1 MALLSN
7 RIQKVKPSPTLAIA
21 AKAKELQSHGIDVID
36 LGSGEPDFD
45 TPKHIKKAAIQAIK
59 EGFTKYTAVDG
70 IPELKNAIID
80 KFQRDNHLVF
90 APNQIVVTV
99 GGKQAFYNLAQAM
112 INPLDE
118 VIIPAP
124 YWVSYPDMVL
134 LADGVPVIVATQE
147 ETGFKMTPEALESA
161 ITPKTRFVVIN
172 SPSNPT
178 GAGYT
183 WEELLRLGEV
193 IERYPHVWAVVDDIY
208 EKLVYDG
215 FKAVTLTEV
224 VPSLSERTVILHGVS
239 KTYSMTG
246 WRIGYA
252 AGPVEVIRAMGKIQS
267 QSTSNATSIAQKAA
281 VAALAGPQEVIK
293 PMLKAFA
300 KRRNFVVNALNTI
313 PGIHCRA
320 PEGSFYVF
328 PHVGGLIGTKTPDGT
343 EIKSSMELA
352 AFMLESHQLALVPGV
367 AFGMDPY
374 IRISFATS
382 MENLQRAMDRIRL
395 VSQEL
400 LGQPPEAL
408 SPIPQ
413 WGS

>member
-1 MALLSN
+1 MALLSD

-21 AKAKELQSHGIDVID
+21 AKAKELQSRGIDVID

-45 TPKHIKKAAIQAIK
+45 TPKHIKKAAIEAIK

-70 IPELKNAIID
+70 IPALKNAIIE
-80 KFQRDNHLVF
+80 KFQRDNHLTF

-134 LADGVPVIVATQE
+134 LADGVPVFVPSQE
-147 ETGFKMTPEALESA
+147 ETGFKITPEALEAA
-161 ITPKTRFVVIN
+161 ITPKSRFVVIN
-172 SPSNPT
+172 SPSNPS

-183 WEELLRLGEV
+183 RAELRGLGEV
-193 IERYPHVWAVVDDIY
+193 IQRYPDLWAVVDDIY
-208 EKLVYDG
+208 EHLVYDG
-215 FKAVTLTEV
+215 FKSVSLTEV
-224 VPSLSERTVILHGVS
+224 VPALIDRTVILHGVS
-239 KTYSMTG
+239 KTYAMTG

-252 AGPVEVIRAMGKIQS
+252 AGPVEIIRAMGKMQS
-267 QSTSNATSIAQKAA
+267 QSTSNATSIAQRAA
-281 VAALAGPQEVIK
+281 VAALAGPQDVIK
-293 PMLKAFA
+293 PMLKAFTE
-300 KRRNFVVNALNTI
+300 RRNFVVNTLNEI
-313 PGIHCRA
+313 PGIRCRA

-328 PHVGGLIGTKTPDGT
+328 PNVAGLMGTKTPDGK

-352 AFMLESHQLALVPGV
+352 AFMLESHQLALVPGS

-382 MENLQRAMDRIRL
+382 MDNLQRAMERIRK

-400 LGQPPEAL
+400 LG
-408 SPIPQ
+408 
-413 WGS
+413 

>member
-1 MALLSN
+1 MLLLSN

-21 AKAKELQSHGIDVID
+21 AKAKELQSRGIDVID

-45 TPKHIKKAAIQAIK
+45 TPDHIKQAAIQAIQ

-70 IPELKNAIID
+70 IPELKNAIIA
-80 KFQRDNHLVF
+80 KFQQDNQLTF
-90 APNQIVVTV
+90 AANQVVVTV

-112 INPLDE
+112 LNPGDE

-134 LADGVPVIVATQE
+134 LADGVPVIVDSQE
-147 ETGFKMTPEALESA
+147 ETGFKITPASLAAA
-161 ITPKTRFVVIN
+161 ITPRTRFVVLN
-172 SPSNPT
+172 SPSNPS

-183 WEELLRLGEV
+183 REELVALGAV
-193 IERYPHVWAVVDDIY
+193 IEAHPHVWAVVDDIY

-215 FKAVTLTEV
+215 FKSVTLTEA
-224 VPSLSERTVILHGVS
+224 VPTLRERTVILHGVS

-252 AGPVEVIRAMGKIQS
+252 AGPVEIIRAMGKMQS

-281 VAALAGPQEVIK
+281 VAALAGPQEVIQ
-293 PMLKAFA
+293 PMLEAFTA
-300 KRRNFVVNALNTI
+300 RRNFVVSALNTI
-313 PGIHCRA
+313 PGMRCRA

-328 PHVGGLIGTKTPDGT
+328 PHVGGLIGTRTPAGQ
-343 EIKSSMELA
+343 EIRSSMELA

-382 MENLQRAMDRIRL
+382 MENLQRAVERIRR
-395 VSQEL
+395 VSREL
-400 LGQPPEAL
+400 LGE
-408 SPIPQ
+408 
-413 WGS
+413 

>member
-21 AKAKELQSHGIDVID
+21 AKAKELQARGLDVID

-45 TPKHIKKAAIQAIK
+45 TPKHIKKAAIQAIQA
-59 EGFTKYTAVDG
+59 GFTKYTAVDG
-70 IPELKNAIID
+70 IPELKKAIIA
-80 KFQRDNHLVF
+80 KFQRDNQLSF
-90 APNQIVVTV
+90 EPSQIVVTV

-112 INPLDE
+112 LNPGDE

-134 LADGVPVIVATQE
+134 LADGVPVIVASRE
-147 ETGFKMTPEALESA
+147 EDGFKITPDQLAAA
-161 ITPKTRFVVIN
+161 ITPRTRFVVIN
-172 SPSNPT
+172 SPSNPS
-178 GAGYT
+178 GAAYT
-183 WEELLRLGEV
+183 REELLHLGEV
-193 IERYPHVWAVVDDIY
+193 IERHPHVWAVVDDIY
-208 EKLVYDG
+208 DQLVYDG

-224 VPSLSERTVILHGVS
+224 LPALSERTVIVHGVS

-252 AGPVEVIRAMGKIQS
+252 AGPVEIIRAMGKMQS

-281 VAALAGPQEVIK
+281 VAALDGPQKVIK

-300 KRRNFVVNALNTI
+300 ERRHFVVKALNDI

-328 PHVGGLIGTKTPDGT
+328 PNVGGLIGTRTPDGQ
-343 EIKSSMELA
+343 EIKSSLELA
-352 AFMLESHQLALVPGV
+352 AFMLDAHQLALVPGV

-382 MENLQRAMDRIRL
+382 MDNLQRAMVRIRQ
-395 VSQEL
+395 VSRDL
-400 LGQPPEAL
+400 LGESSNHL

>member
-7 RIQKVKPSPTLAIA
+7 RIQKVKPSPTLSIA
-21 AKAKELQSHGIDVID
+21 AKAKELQARGMDVID

-45 TPKHIKKAAIQAIK
+45 TPKHIKKAAIRAIK

-70 IPELKNAIID
+70 IPELKKAIAA
-80 KFQRDNHLVF
+80 KFLRDNQLTF
-90 APNQIVVTV
+90 DLSQIVVTV

-112 INPLDE
+112 LNPGDE

-134 LADGVPVIVATQE
+134 LADGVPVIVASQE
-147 ETGFKMTPEALESA
+147 ETGFKITPAALEAA

-172 SPSNPT
+172 SPSNPS
-178 GAGYT
+178 GAAYT
-183 WEELLRLGEV
+183 REELLQLGQV
-193 IERYPHVWAVVDDIY
+193 IERHPHVWAVVDDIY
-208 EKLVYDG
+208 DKLVYDG

-224 VPSLSERTVILHGVS
+224 MPSLIERTVIVHGVA

-252 AGPVEVIRAMGKIQS
+252 AGPVEIIRAMSKMQS

-281 VAALAGPQEVIK
+281 VAALDGPQKVIK

-300 KRRNFVVNALNTI
+300 ERRAFVVKALNEI
-313 PGIHCRA
+313 PGIRCRA

-328 PHVGGLIGTKTPDGT
+328 PHVGGLIGSKTPAGV

-352 AFMLESHQLALVPGV
+352 AFMLEAHQLALVPGI

-382 MENLQRAMDRIRL
+382 MENLQRAMVRIRQ
-395 VSQEL
+395 VSQDL
-400 LGQPPEAL
+400 LHPAP
-408 SPIPQ
+408 
-413 WGS
+413 